1 MAPPTRS
8 ERLETDRNLW
18 LAAVRADGR
27 PHLTPIW
34 FVWFDDRAWLC
45 TGRKAVKARIVAAR
59 PLVSFALEDG
69 NSPVTAE
76 GTAALVEAADTPSGV
91 ADLFRTKYAWD
102 ISQPDGDLGDLIL
115 IAISVTRWLSPA
127 GESPAD

>member
-1 MAPPTRS
+1 MPTRT
-8 ERLETDRNLW
+8 ERLEADRNLW
-18 LAAVRADGR
+18 FAAVRADGR

-76 GTAALVEAADTPSGV
+76 GTASLVAPADVPSGV
-91 ADLFRTKYAWD
+91 VDLFRTKYAWD
-102 ISQPDGDLGDLIL
+102 ISQPDGDLGDLVL

-127 GESPAD
+127 GESLTD